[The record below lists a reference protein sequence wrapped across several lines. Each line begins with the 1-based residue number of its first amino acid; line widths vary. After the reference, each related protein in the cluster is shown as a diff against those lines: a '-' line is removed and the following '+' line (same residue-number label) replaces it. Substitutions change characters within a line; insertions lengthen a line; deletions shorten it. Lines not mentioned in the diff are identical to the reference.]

1 MATNY
6 PGSLDTGTQ
15 QPSPSASTEMDDAGF
30 EHDAVHTNHSGAI
43 IALETKV
50 GTGDSNAVANSVLA
64 GTGAGTSAWTTGAL
78 ANDISGNAAT
88 ATSATSA
95 TTATNLSGGTVDATG
110 GSAASPSISFSSDPD
125 TGMYSYAANALG
137 FATGGSVA
145 ARIDGSNDLYLAGD
159 YFAFNSVSSV
169 DDSIRHTG
177 TDIFFRTNGVS
188 LVEIHRHSDTKA
200 SMQVVQEVDTTPGAN
215 SLAFRFDAD
224 TDTGIYRHGTN
235 IFGIA
240 AGGNASIAATSTGV
254 AINFSTSTG
263 TGTNC
268 DLVTASV
275 NGVSMYAIRRDTSV
289 ASAKSGIVD
298 FDLSDADYKAM
309 QPRSFVWNG
318 QYIGPN
324 GEFGTTNGDDV
335 DDTIPEGSV
344 LMRRA
349 GFIYEEMLDVDLHLV
364 GDHSIDWRAL
374 QAATVAKVQSLID
387 RVAALEAA

>member
-6 PGSLDTGTQ
+6 PGSLDTGTE
-15 QPSPSASTEMDDAGF
+15 QPSPLSTTEMDDAGF
-30 EHDAVHTNHSGAI
+30 EHDVVHTNHSGAI

-50 GTGDSNAVANSVLA
+50 GTGSSSAVADSVLA
-64 GTGAGTSAWTTGAL
+64 GTGAGTSAWTTGTL

-88 ATSATSA
+88 S

-110 GSAASPSISFSSDPD
+110 GSAASPSISFSSDPN
-125 TGMYSYAANALG
+125 TGMYSYAADALG
-137 FATGGSVA
+137 FAIGGAAA
-145 ARIDGSNDLYLAGD
+145 ARISSNDDLYLAGD
-159 YFAFNSVSSV
+159 YLAFNSVSSI
-169 DDSIRHTG
+169 DDSIRHNG
-177 TDIFFRTNGVS
+177 VDIFFRSNGIDI
-188 LVEIHRHSDTKA
+188 VEMHRPTHTRA
-200 SMQVVQEVDTTPGAN
+200 SVQVVQEVNNSAN
-215 SLAFRFDAD
+215 AGYLAFRFDAD

-235 IFGIA
+235 ILGLA

-254 AINFSTSTG
+254 AINFSTGTG

-344 LMRRA
+344 LMLRA